1 MPSTHLSL
9 HYHLI
14 FSTKD
19 RVAYIHRD
27 WRDRLHAYLG
37 GIVRDLGGIPEAV
50 GGVEDHVHLLV
61 GMRATHQL
69 SEVLKEIK
77 ASSSKW
83 VHQELRNPLF
93 SWQEGYG
100 AFTVS
105 PSQRQNVRD
114 YIARQEEHHQHKTFQ
129 EEYLSFLKSCDVE
142 YNEKYLW

>member
-1 MPSTHLSL
+1 VPSTHLSL

-19 RVAYIHRD
+19 RIAYIRRD

-37 GIVRDLGGIPEAV
+37 GIMRELGAIPEAV
-50 GGVEDHVHLLV
+50 GGVEDHIHILAGL
-61 GMRATHQL
+61 RATHQL

-83 VHQELRNPLF
+83 VHQELKQPLF

-105 PSQRQNVRD
+105 PSQCQNVRD
-114 YIARQEEHHQHKTFQ
+114 YIAKQEEHHRHKTFQ
-129 EEYLSFLKSCDVE
+129 EEYLLFLKSCGVN
-142 YNEKYLW
+142 YNEMHLW